1 MFSSI
6 FSGKRNIEDSLIGFE
21 DVLGFISR
29 IENRIQKSTTT
40 TTTTT
45 TTTKKQLLI
54 NTLPVN
60 EQTILIEGTLLETA
74 EEKTINQFIDDYD
87 MDDVQIILYGKN
99 SADGSVWEK
108 YRQLFK
114 LGFREIYI
122 YSSGLFEWLLL
133 QETYGQWAFP
143 TTAKCSDILYYRAP
157 KRRPQN

>member
-6 FSGKRNIEDSLIGFE
+6 FSGKRNIEDSLVGFE

-29 IENRIQKSTTT
+29 IENQSQKSTTT

-45 TTTKKQLLI
+45 TKTHLLI
-54 NTLPVN
+54 NTLTVN
-60 EQTILIEGTLLETA
+60 EQQTLIKCTLLETA

-122 YSSGLFEWLLL
+122 YSGGLFEWLLL
-133 QETYGQWAFP
+133 QETYGQSAFP